1 MSLVFHDT
9 CKRVKVP
16 FEPLEDGKVKMYNC
30 GPTVYDTAHIGNLR
44 AYVFADLLR
53 RWLEVKG
60 YEVTQV
66 QNITDVD
73 DKTIRRSREEG
84 LSLGEL
90 TSRYRDAFF
99 SDLETLNILPAHVR
113 PAATDHVDE
122 MVEMIEE
129 LLKRD
134 HAYRAPDGS
143 IYFRVSSYSE
153 YGNLSGKRLE
163 DLRIGE
169 RVTSDEYESK
179 DDVRDFALWKAW
191 DEQDGPV
198 YWETSLGKGRPGWHI
213 ECSAMS
219 MKYLGQ
225 DFDIHTGGV
234 DNIFPH
240 HENEIAQ
247 SRCATN
253 GSFSR
258 YWLHCDYLIV
268 EGKKMSKSLG
278 NFFKLQD
285 LIDKGYTPREIR
297 YVIMGT
303 HYRSRLNFTFDG
315 LHAARSALGR
325 LDEFQD
331 SWQQFKQGDPS
342 ADAATALDRAERQF
356 DESMDDDLNI
366 SAAIAAIFNMVRE
379 INSLTSQGL
388 TTSGDRDR
396 LEALWAKWDLAL
408 GLLSSQGEAGD
419 EEEEGWIEGLI
430 QERKQARQDKN
441 FARADEIR
449 DELAAKGILLKDSP
463 DGTTW
468 KRGSN

>member
-9 CKRVKVP
+9 YKRAKMP

-53 RWLEVKG
+53 RWLEAKG

-84 LSLGEL
+84 LTLSEL
-90 TSRYRDAFF
+90 TERFRDAFF
-99 SDLETLNILPAHVR
+99 SDLETLNILPAHIR

-122 MVEMIEE
+122 MVTMIEE

-163 DLRIGE
+163 DLRVGE

-191 DEQDGPV
+191 DEEDGSV
-198 YWETSLGKGRPGWHI
+198 FWETSLGKGRPGWHI

-219 MKYLGQ
+219 MKYLGR

-247 SRCATN
+247 SRCATD
-253 GSFSR
+253 GTFAR

-325 LDEFQD
+325 LDEFQA
-331 SWQQFKQGDPS
+331 SWQQFKVGDAS
-342 ADAATALDRAERQF
+342 AEAATAIDRAEKQF
-356 DESMDDDLNI
+356 DEAMDDDLNI

-379 INSLTSQGL
+379 VNSLTSQGV
-388 TTSGDRDR
+388 TTVGDRER
-396 LEALWAKWDLAL
+396 LTQLWAKWDLAL
-408 GLLSSQGEAGD
+408 GVLSMKESSDSDGD
-419 EEEEGWIEGLI
+419 DGWIEELI
-430 QERKQARQDKN
+430 EERKQARQAKN

-449 DELAAKGILLKDSP
+449 DELVAKGILLKDSP
-463 DGTTW
+463 EGTTW
-468 KRGSN
+468 KREAN